1 MFQRQELNNIYGYP
15 ERVNSVYNIKC
26 KDLKVK
32 DICLFLP
39 KLYMAYSVLGE
50 I

>member
-32 DICLFLP
+32 DICLFCRNFV
-39 KLYMAYSVLGE
+39 AYSVLGE